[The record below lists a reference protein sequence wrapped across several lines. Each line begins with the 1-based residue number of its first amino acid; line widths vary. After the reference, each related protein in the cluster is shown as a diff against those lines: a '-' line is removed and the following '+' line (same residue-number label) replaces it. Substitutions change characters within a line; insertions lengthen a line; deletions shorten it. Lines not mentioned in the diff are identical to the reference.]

1 MKYIVLD
8 SATKH
13 AQAYKLVDLEPDQYR
28 YFMRASRGLNEITGL
43 LHAMALDKKKL
54 QTIEP
59 NPGPDQPKHPGSDE
73 QQANKTPKSK
83 AHR

>member
-1 MKYIVLD
+1 MQQLH
-8 SATKH
+8 KH
-13 AQAYKLVDLEPDQYR
+13 HVTLSE
-28 YFMRASRGLNEITGL
+28 LNEITGL